1 MQLSL
6 FQYPAVQNR
15 RTYFNWKPSTPQW
28 WITGFNSQYYNP
40 DPKLLLS
47 VGRIDFSSYPEMG
60 KQFEYNLVKE
70 KFVSDVIY
78 WDGYLWI
85 LWR

>member
-6 FQYPAVQNR
+6 FQYPGVQNR
-15 RTYFNWKPSTPQW
+15 RTYFNWKPSAPQW
-28 WITGFNSQYYNP
+28 WITGFDSQCYNP

-47 VGRIDFSSYPEMG
+47 VGRIDFSSCPEMG
-60 KQFEYNLVKE
+60 KQFKKSLLEEEPIN
-70 KFVSDVIY
+70 DVIY
-78 WDGYLWI
+78 SDGYLWI